1 MSLRDC
7 NLGVRTANGRLTK
20 VWGGLVLA
28 GLALLGSGCAFER
41 HREELAK
48 LHSTGQYAQA
58 AAKLDDPKTDRLY
71 DEGDEVLRHMDRAAV
86 ALALSD
92 TPRAIQELE
101 AAKQETE
108 FNDQKSSGEVLAE
121 WLLNDNARRYIAEP
135 YEDMYLSV
143 LTMTAL
149 LAEGRVDPGAANEAR
164 RFGLRSNVLRDR
176 FNQQV
181 GELDRRAG
189 ENLRKAGWQGGG
201 TGGSFVESPL
211 GAYLAALSFM
221 ATGQADN
228 QKIAVT
234 RLRDAIRSQS
244 VGPVREEDFATVET
258 MTTNDVNVV
267 VVAFSGRGP
276 TKRALR
282 LPPILID
289 KVTFY
294 AEVPVLEPSV
304 SGVTSARVEF
314 KDGPSV
320 PLTLVEDMSAV
331 AMQHYEREMPLIQG
345 RAIARAA
352 ARAVGAYFITEAVDK
367 SNNRNKQGARWLTE
381 IGLLV
386 AQIAVERADIRC
398 WAFMPGQARV
408 ATLKLPVGPMAY
420 RVVYE
425 GGGGYA
431 TPWKEIVIGGEGGQ
445 KPLVAAVA
453 HYWN

>member
-1 MSLRDC
+1 MGVWTTKGWLRSVQG
-7 NLGVRTANGRLTK
+7 L
-20 VWGGLVLA
+20 GGLVLA
-28 GLALLGSGCAFER
+28 GMVAIGSGCAFER
-41 HREELAK
+41 HRAELAN
-48 LHSTGQYAQA
+48 LHATGQYAQA
-58 AAKLDDPKTDRLY
+58 AATLDDPKTDRLY

-86 ALALSD
+86 ALALGD
-92 TPRAIQELE
+92 TPRAIKELE
-101 AAKQETE
+101 DAKRETE

-143 LTMTAL
+143 LTMAAL

-189 ENLRKAGWQGGG
+189 ENLRKTGWNGGAAGG
-201 TGGSFVESPL
+201 TGAFVESPL

-221 ATGQADN
+221 ASGQTDN
-228 QKIAVT
+228 QRIAAS

-244 VGPVREEDFATVET
+244 VGPVQETDFAPLESLTA
-258 MTTNDVNVV
+258 NDANVV

-282 LPPILID
+282 LPPIVID

-294 AEVPVLEPSV
+294 AEVPVLERSA
-304 SGVTSARVEF
+304 SGVTGARVEF
-314 KDGPSV
+314 KDGPSA
-320 PLTLVEDMSAV
+320 PLALVEDMSAV
-331 AMQHYEREMPLIQG
+331 ALQHYEREMPLIQG

-408 ATLKLPVGPMAY
+408 ATLKLPVGATAY

-431 TPWKEIVIGGEGGQ
+431 TPWKEIVIGGDGGQ
-445 KPLVAAVA
+445 RPLVAAVA